1 MTKNNIKL
9 IDIVIIYIIFD
20 MFSLKKGINIFQ
32 NVVRPMN
39 LTKIEFSYETSKE
52 DEEYNLQADV
62 AHYYD
67 STIKAEGII
76 TIDEFFALCIE
87 MGIK

>member
-1 MTKNNIKL
+1 MLEEKL
-9 IDIVIIYIIFD
+9 DKKTYIGIVKFTLES
-20 MFSLKKGINIFQ
+20 ML
-32 NVVRPMN
+32 N
-39 LTKIEFSYETSKE
+39 LSKE

-67 STIKAEGII
+67 STIKLEGII

>member
-1 MTKNNIKL
+1 ML
-9 IDIVIIYIIFD
+9 
-20 MFSLKKGINIFQ
+20 
-32 NVVRPMN
+32 N
-39 LTKIEFSYETSKE
+39 LSKE

-67 STIKAEGII
+67 STIKSEGII

>member
-1 MTKNNIKL
+1 MAEEKL
-9 IDIVIIYIIFD
+9 NKKTYSGIVKFTLESMLD
-20 MFSLKKGINIFQ
+20 L
-32 NVVRPMN
+32 
-39 LTKIEFSYETSKE
+39 SKE

-67 STIKAEGII
+67 STIKSEGII

>member
-1 MTKNNIKL
+1 MLEEKMDKKTYIG
-9 IDIVIIYIIFD
+9 IVKFTLES
-20 MFSLKKGINIFQ
+20 ML
-32 NVVRPMN
+32 N
-39 LTKIEFSYETSKE
+39 LSKE

-76 TIDEFFALCIE
+76 TIDEFFDLCIE
-87 MGIK
+87 TGIK

>member
-1 MTKNNIKL
+1 MAEEKL
-9 IDIVIIYIIFD
+9 DKKTYSGIVKFTLESMLD
-20 MFSLKKGINIFQ
+20 L
-32 NVVRPMN
+32 
-39 LTKIEFSYETSKE
+39 SKE

-67 STIKAEGII
+67 STIKSEGII

-87 MGIK
+87 IGIK

>member
-1 MTKNNIKL
+1 MLEEKMDKKTYIG
-9 IDIVIIYIIFD
+9 IVKSTLES
-20 MFSLKKGINIFQ
+20 ML
-32 NVVRPMN
+32 N
-39 LTKIEFSYETSKE
+39 LSKE

-67 STIKAEGII
+67 STIKEEGII

-87 MGIK
+87 IGIK

>member
-1 MTKNNIKL
+1 MLEEKL
-9 IDIVIIYIIFD
+9 DKKTYIGIVKFTLES
-20 MFSLKKGINIFQ
+20 ML
-32 NVVRPMN
+32 N
-39 LTKIEFSYETSKE
+39 LSKE
-52 DEEYNLQADV
+52 DEEYNVQADV

>member
-1 MTKNNIKL
+1 MLKEKL
-9 IDIVIIYIIFD
+9 DKKTYIGIVKFT
-20 MFSLKKGINIFQ
+20 LKS
-32 NVVRPMN
+32 MLN
-39 LTKIEFSYETSKE
+39 LSKE

>member
-1 MTKNNIKL
+1 MLEEKMDKKTYIG
-9 IDIVIIYIIFD
+9 IVKFTLES
-20 MFSLKKGINIFQ
+20 ML
-32 NVVRPMN
+32 N
-39 LTKIEFSYETSKE
+39 LSKE

-67 STIKAEGII
+67 STIKPEGII
-76 TIDEFFALCIE
+76 TIDEFFALCSE

>member
-1 MTKNNIKL
+1 MLEEKMDKKTYIR
-9 IDIVIIYIIFD
+9 IVKFTLES
-20 MFSLKKGINIFQ
+20 ML
-32 NVVRPMN
+32 N
-39 LTKIEFSYETSKE
+39 LSKE
-52 DEEYNLQADV
+52 DKEYNLQADV

-67 STIKAEGII
+67 STIKTEGVI

>member
-1 MTKNNIKL
+1 MLEEKMDKKTYIG
-9 IDIVIIYIIFD
+9 IVKFTLES
-20 MFSLKKGINIFQ
+20 ML
-32 NVVRPMN
+32 N
-39 LTKIEFSYETSKE
+39 LSKE

-87 MGIK
+87 MGMNYRFYVCFEWQKVR

>member
-1 MTKNNIKL
+1 ML
-9 IDIVIIYIIFD
+9 
-20 MFSLKKGINIFQ
+20 
-32 NVVRPMN
+32 N
-39 LTKIEFSYETSKE
+39 LSKE

>member
-1 MTKNNIKL
+1 MDKKTYIG
-9 IDIVIIYIIFD
+9 IVKFTLES
-20 MFSLKKGINIFQ
+20 ML
-32 NVVRPMN
+32 N
-39 LTKIEFSYETSKE
+39 LSKE

-62 AHYYD
+62 DHYYD
-67 STIKAEGII
+67 SNIKEEGII

>member
-1 MTKNNIKL
+1 MIGGMNMLEEKMDKKTYIG
-9 IDIVIIYIIFD
+9 IVKFTLES
-20 MFSLKKGINIFQ
+20 ML
-32 NVVRPMN
+32 N
-39 LTKIEFSYETSKE
+39 LSKE

-67 STIKAEGII
+67 FTIKAEGII

>member
-1 MTKNNIKL
+1 MLKEKL
-9 IDIVIIYIIFD
+9 DKKTYIGIVKFTLES
-20 MFSLKKGINIFQ
+20 ML
-32 NVVRPMN
+32 N
-39 LTKIEFSYETSKE
+39 LSKE

-76 TIDEFFALCIE
+76 TRDEFFALCIE

>member
-1 MTKNNIKL
+1 MLKEKL
-9 IDIVIIYIIFD
+9 DKKTYIGIVKFTLES
-20 MFSLKKGINIFQ
+20 ML
-32 NVVRPMN
+32 N
-39 LTKIEFSYETSKE
+39 LSKE

-67 STIKAEGII
+67 STIKEEGII

>member
-1 MTKNNIKL
+1 MLEEKMDKKTYIG
-9 IDIVIIYIIFD
+9 IVKFTLES
-20 MFSLKKGINIFQ
+20 ML
-32 NVVRPMN
+32 N
-39 LTKIEFSYETSKE
+39 LSKE

-67 STIKAEGII
+67 SAIKAEGII

>member
-1 MTKNNIKL
+1 MTEEKL
-9 IDIVIIYIIFD
+9 DKKRYSGIVKFTLESMLD
-20 MFSLKKGINIFQ
+20 L
-32 NVVRPMN
+32 
-39 LTKIEFSYETSKE
+39 SKE

-67 STIKAEGII
+67 STIKSEGII

>member
-1 MTKNNIKL
+1 MLEEKMDKKTYIG
-9 IDIVIIYIIFD
+9 IVKFTLES
-20 MFSLKKGINIFQ
+20 ML
-32 NVVRPMN
+32 N
-39 LTKIEFSYETSKE
+39 LSKE

-67 STIKAEGII
+67 STIKAEDII